1 MNYKLKNIA
10 LFIVILFP
18 IFVIG
23 QTNTVENQIS
33 NLENLYIE
41 EVSKNV
47 ELSGKVNELE
57 NKIESIKD
65 KLKASNDSIAS
76 QSILLQ
82 KRTNNLLELQ
92 AKSEEAVNL
101 SLEGFEKKYLEQNKS
116 IAYLNAKMKEDLLS
130 KLIFYGLVI
139 FVFSIAMYFAV
150 KMATKDMMKKQQQGW
165 LEFNKSLFKK

>member
-1 MNYKLKNIA
+1 MKKLAI
-10 LFIVILFP
+10 LIVILFP
-18 IFVIG
+18 IYAIG
-23 QTNTVENQIS
+23 QTNSVESQIS

-47 ELSGKVNELE
+47 DLSGKVSELE

-82 KRTNNLLELQ
+82 KKTNNLLELQ
-92 AKSEEAVNL
+92 AQSEEAVNL

-116 IAYLNAKMKEDLLS
+116 IEYLNAKMKEDLLS

-165 LEFNKSLFKK
+165 LEFNESLFKK

>member
-1 MNYKLKNIA
+1 MNYKLKKLAI
-10 LFIVILFP
+10 LIVILFP
-18 IFVIG
+18 IYAIG
-23 QTNTVENQIS
+23 QTNSVESQIS

-47 ELSGKVNELE
+47 DLSGKVSELE

-82 KRTNNLLELQ
+82 KKTNNLLELQ
-92 AKSEEAVNL
+92 AQSEEAVNL

-116 IAYLNAKMKEDLLS
+116 IEYLNAKMKEDLLS

-165 LEFNKSLFKK
+165 LEFNESLFKK